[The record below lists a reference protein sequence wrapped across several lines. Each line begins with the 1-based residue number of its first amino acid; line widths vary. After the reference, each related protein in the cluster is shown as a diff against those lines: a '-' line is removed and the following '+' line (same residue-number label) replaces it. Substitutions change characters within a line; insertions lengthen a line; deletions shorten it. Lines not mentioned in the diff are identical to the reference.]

1 MSICAYCG
9 ADIPDGAR
17 FCGVC
22 GRVPSNAQ
30 SPARYSSPNDPA
42 RQSNGSSNAPYPIKN
57 STRRPYQYP
66 PVTPAS
72 QSQPGGTDRGA
83 EVEYQYPPITPDPQP
98 QPGYQ
103 SQPGWSA
110 SASPNAYNQ
119 MQNARPASWQQG
131 SSYPAQPPNAPSYPE
146 QPPLFVGSPNATRQG
161 STPKRPRRRRG
172 CMIGCL
178 GALVVLVILG
188 TLTIVTGQKV
198 LAFGSAISTQSP
210 LGTQAGY
217 MNTSD
222 RVNILIMGFG
232 GSGHDGAYLTDSMV
246 IMSLIPSSHHT
257 TLISVP
263 RDLWVQYPPN
273 SGNYGKINAVYPSA
287 AGADNTNPVAG
298 GNAAAQKVSL
308 VTGLQVNYWMTV
320 NFAGFRKF
328 IDAIGG
334 VDVNVPD
341 SFNACYPKNDDASIN
356 ASWIKIQFNKGLQH
370 MNGATAIEYAR
381 AREPVEVCGMGTS
394 LNQAELTDFGR
405 SRRQQL
411 IMQAALSKLKDWHT
425 WPSLYSAMDAL
436 KGTLYSNLSLA
447 DLSSFALKMDLN
459 GAHKLGLTNN
469 NVLVDS
475 SANGQYIL
483 APRNNDWQA
492 IINYVKQG
500 LYN

>member
-1 MSICAYCG
+1 MRICAYCG
-9 ADIPDGAR
+9 AEIPDGAR

-22 GRVPSNAQ
+22 GRVPSDAQ
-30 SPARYSSPNDPA
+30 STVRYSSPNGPA
-42 RQSNGSSNAPYPIKN
+42 QQSNASSNAAYPMKN

-66 PVTPAS
+66 PITPAS
-72 QSQPGGTDRGA
+72 QPQPGGINSGE
-83 EVEYQYPPITPDPQP
+83 EVEYQ
-98 QPGYQ
+98 
-103 SQPGWSA
+103 
-110 SASPNAYNQ
+110 
-119 MQNARPASWQQG
+119 
-131 SSYPAQPPNAPSYPE
+131 YPAQPPNAPFYPAD
-146 QPPLFVGSPNATRQG
+146 SPMYAG
-161 STPKRPRRRRG
+161 STNASPQGNAFKRKRPRRRGG

-178 GALVVLVILG
+178 SALVVLVILG

-210 LGTQAGY
+210 LSTQSGY

-222 RVNILIMGFG
+222 RVNILMMGYG
-232 GSGHDGAYLTDSMV
+232 GAGHDGAYLTDSMV
-246 IMSLIPSSHHT
+246 VMSIIPSTHHT
-257 TLISVP
+257 TLLSVP
-263 RDLWVQYPPN
+263 RDLWVQYPAN
-273 SGNYGKINAVYPSA
+273 SGNYTKLNAIYTMASNGNA
-287 AGADNTNPVAG
+287 NPVAG
-298 GNAAAQKVSL
+298 GAALAQKISL
-308 VTGLQVNYWMTV
+308 VTGLTINYWMTI

-341 SFNACYPKNDDASIN
+341 SFNACYPKNDDASVDP
-356 ASWIKIQFNKGLQH
+356 SWMKIQFNKGLQH

-411 IMQAALSKLKDWHT
+411 IMQAALSQLKKWQT
-425 WPSLYSAMDAL
+425 WPSIYSAMDAL

-447 DLSSFALKMDLN
+447 DLASFALKMDLN

-483 APRNNDWQA
+483 APRNNDWSL
-492 IINYVKQG
+492 ITLYVKQG